1 MCVCV
6 DLIGASLRSHVSQW
20 VQPCSVS
27 VVRAE
32 TDGAQLFPDAHQ
44 TPRRLQKPFPRSLLS
59 SLHLSPAHK
68 VPRISLDGC
77 FAEHGCRKNAFTL
90 PPPAPGMW
98 ASPLL
103 LCLHS
108 LWIERGDEK
117 GTRVKTNL
125 DLFGAASLY
134 SPIFY
139 AILAKRYCRCW
150 NIVKMHV
157 GVSKRHSL
165 LVPRH
170 KKHYSRLANAL
181 WIIRQIHW
189 HSADYTNESCG
200 VPLYV
205 HKCVHSHVQSDFVWQ
220 SRTQSCE
227 RDVH

>member
-1 MCVCV
+1 MKTEERWRGQNRHKVCWDGLSFNKPKKRGKAGVTVFLWVTSLHTHSLERCFYEWMCVCV
-6 DLIGASLRSHVSQW
+6 CVLDLIGASLHSHVSQW

-59 SLHLSPAHK
+59 SLHLSLTHK

-108 LWIERGDEK
+108 LWIEWGVEK
-117 GTRVKTNL
+117 GTRVKTK
-125 DLFGAASLY
+125 FG
-134 SPIFY
+134 PIWGRITIFPN
-139 AILAKRYCRCW
+139 ILCHTC
-150 NIVKMHV
+150 
-157 GVSKRHSL
+157 
-165 LVPRH
+165 
-170 KKHYSRLANAL
+170 KKIL
-181 WIIRQIHW
+181 
-189 HSADYTNESCG
+189 
-200 VPLYV
+200 
-205 HKCVHSHVQSDFVWQ
+205 
-220 SRTQSCE
+220 
-227 RDVH
+227 